1 MTDIT
6 SKRTNHMKTST
17 SIIKMI
23 ITLICLTASFAC
35 SHGVMASGASRES
48 IPDRDTIMAIKE
60 KMLATSDS
68 SYLFWFGYDAELRD
82 SDPHAYWLMNRMM
95 QTVQSVRTA
104 EDGIAWVLALDENV
118 LEYSRRIDRRIYE
131 DRAEDAAARAIE
143 DLIDIYAAGN
153 QPELNTYAYVT
164 SILETYK
171 VINEYKRTMSIHM
184 DKSPLSV
191 LLYNEYREWFNINNA
206 ASGIMSF
213 HTYAAAGYS
222 AMPMEI
228 NLTFA
233 YWSEQRHKEL
243 LVEKDTFWKYHWEPF
258 ESDCRNVSQ
267 KRFLKLIRY
276 FRSLT
281 IDTIVKTNAKDWNL
295 KKSEYAYDRLDGNF
309 DFDKISEMAR
319 LYEEAYC
326 NWLTVREEIA
336 QLLPKEQGRSYR
348 EATRQMNAR
357 LYTDLL
363 ELKNITY

>member
-1 MTDIT
+1 MIVMKEKHISTTALSILT
-6 SKRTNHMKTST
+6 S
-17 SIIKMI
+17 SILCISCSQQMDAF
-23 ITLICLTASFAC
+23 TA
-35 SHGVMASGASRES
+35 
-48 IPDRDTIMAIKE
+48 IPDSVRTAIDSTRE
-60 KMLATSDS
+60 AMLATVDTTQ
-68 SYLFWFGYDAELRD
+68 LFWFSNDVEFQSA
-82 SDPHAYWLMNRMM
+82 DPHAYWLMNRMM
-95 QTVQSVRTA
+95 HTVQNVRTA
-104 EDGIAWVLALDENV
+104 EDGIAWALALNENV
-118 LEYSRRIDRRIYE
+118 QEYSRRIDRSILE
-131 DRAEDAAARAIE
+131 EKAEDAAVRAIE
-143 DLIDIYAAGN
+143 DLVDIYAAGN
-153 QPELNTYAYVT
+153 QPELNTYTYVT
-164 SILETYK
+164 SILEIYK
-171 VINEYKRTMSIHM
+171 TTNEYIRIMRFRH
-184 DKSPLSV
+184 DEPLAG
-191 LLYNEYREWFNINNA
+191 LLYKEYRAWFDLNNA

-336 QLLPKEQGRSYR
+336 RLLPKEQGRSYR
-348 EATRQMNAR
+348 EATKQMNAR

>member
-1 MTDIT
+1 
-6 SKRTNHMKTST
+6 MKTNSNT
-17 SIIKMI
+17 LKMI
-23 ITLICLTASFAC
+23 ISFICLTATFAC
-35 SHGVMASGASRES
+35 SHDVMASGANEES
-48 IPDRDTIMAIKE
+48 LPDKNTIMVIKE
-60 KMLATSDS
+60 KMLNIVDTS
-68 SYLFWFGYDAELRD
+68 YFFWFSDDAELQAA
-82 SDPHAYWLMNRMM
+82 DPHAYWLMNRMM
-95 QTVQSVRTA
+95 QTVQNVQTA
-104 EDGIAWVLALDENV
+104 EDGIAWVLALNENV
-118 LEYSRRIDRRIYE
+118 LEYSKRIDRRIYE

-184 DKSPLSV
+184 GDPILAT
-191 LLYNEYREWFNINNA
+191 LLYNEYQEWFNINNA

-233 YWSEQRHKEL
+233 YWSEQRYKEL
-243 LVEKDTFWKYHWEPF
+243 MTEKDTFWKYYWEPF
-258 ESDCRNVSQ
+258 KADCRNVSH

-336 QLLPKEQGRSYR
+336 RLLPKEQGRSYR
-348 EATRQMNAR
+348 EATKQMNAR

>member
-1 MTDIT
+1 MILMKEKHISTTALSILT
-6 SKRTNHMKTST
+6 S
-17 SIIKMI
+17 SILCISCSQQMDAF
-23 ITLICLTASFAC
+23 TA
-35 SHGVMASGASRES
+35 
-48 IPDRDTIMAIKE
+48 IPDSVRTAIDSTRE
-60 KMLATSDS
+60 VMLATVDTTQ
-68 SYLFWFGYDAELRD
+68 LFWFSNDVEFQSA
-82 SDPHAYWLMNRMM
+82 DPHAYWLMNRMM
-95 QTVQSVRTA
+95 HTVQNVRTA
-104 EDGIAWVLALDENV
+104 EDGIAWALALNENV
-118 LEYSRRIDRRIYE
+118 QEYSRRIDRSILE
-131 DRAEDAAARAIE
+131 EKAEDAAVRAIE
-143 DLIDIYAAGN
+143 DLVDIYAAGN
-153 QPELNTYAYVT
+153 QPELNTYTYVT
-164 SILETYK
+164 SILEIYK
-171 VINEYKRTMSIHM
+171 TTNEYIRIMRFRH
-184 DKSPLSV
+184 DEPLAG
-191 LLYNEYREWFNINNA
+191 LLYKEYRAWFDLNNA

-295 KKSEYAYDRLDGNF
+295 KKSEYAYARLDGNF

-336 QLLPKEQGRSYR
+336 RLIPKEQGRSYR
-348 EATRQMNAR
+348 EATKQMNTR

>member
-1 MTDIT
+1 MKE
-6 SKRTNHMKTST
+6 KRLSSVALTILI
-17 SIIKMI
+17 SIISCI
-23 ITLICLTASFAC
+23 SC
-35 SHGVMASGASRES
+35 SQKLEAHPH
-48 IPDRDTIMAIKE
+48 IPDSIRDTIDSTK
-60 KMLATSDS
+60 KSMLAVSDTSCF
-68 SYLFWFGYDAELRD
+68 FWFSDDVELRD
-82 SDPHAYWLMNRMM
+82 ADPHAYWLMNRMM
-95 QTVQSVRTA
+95 QTVQNVQTA
-104 EDGIAWVLALDENV
+104 EDGIAWALALNENV
-118 LEYSRRIDRRIYE
+118 MEYSRRIDRRIYE
-131 DRAEDAAARAIE
+131 KRAEDAAVMAIE
-143 DLIDIYAAGN
+143 YLIIDIYAGGN

-171 VINEYKRTMSIHM
+171 VINEYIRTITIHM
-184 DKSPLSV
+184 DEPQLAAS
-191 LLYNEYREWFNINNA
+191 LYNEYREWFNINNA

-213 HTYAAAGYS
+213 HTYAAACYS

-295 KKSEYAYDRLDGNF
+295 KKSEYAYNRLDGNF

-336 QLLPKEQGRSYR
+336 RLLPKEQGRSYR
-348 EATRQMNAR
+348 EATKQMNAR

-363 ELKNITY
+363 EIKNITY